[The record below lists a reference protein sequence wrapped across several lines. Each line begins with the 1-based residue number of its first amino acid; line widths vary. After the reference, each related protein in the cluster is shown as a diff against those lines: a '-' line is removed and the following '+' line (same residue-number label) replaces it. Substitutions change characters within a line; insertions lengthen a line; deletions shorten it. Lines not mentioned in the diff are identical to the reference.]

1 MQVVAVRKIRNIKSG
16 PWLWS
21 SGQRARLLLRRSEFE
36 SAKAC
41 RFYVNFLFEKTENK
55 QKRPGLAHLKKKYQ
69 EQWQSLNAVRLTKPL
84 TEDFMPC
91 LIMA

>member
-55 QKRPGLAHLKKKYQ
+55 QKRPGLAHLKKEISRAMEIIKR
-69 EQWQSLNAVRLTKPL
+69 SSS
-84 TEDFMPC
+84 D
-91 LIMA
+91 